1 MIYAIITV
9 IHMCCCLSWLIY
21 ALSMLSDSSVNCWQ
35 PFTFQYLNYYL
46 LLLIALGPAC
56 TLGLA
61 LVLLIICLPC
71 VVKEIWKIF
80 RDERQTRIMGE
91 RVIQGL
97 AKRSFNPEQ
106 FNALSEC
113 SICFEEFKE
122 TDLVTPLSCDVR
134 HYFHNHCIEQ
144 WIKTKNECP
153 LCRKEIN
160 VADLKE
166 FDKKLD
172 GLLRETAKANTPRNN
187 N

>member
-1 MIYAIITV
+1 
-9 IHMCCCLSWLIY
+9 MCICLSWLCY
-21 ALSMLSDSSVNCWQ
+21 ALSMLSDSSNECWS

-46 LLLIALGPAC
+46 MLLITLGPAC
-56 TLGLA
+56 TLGLG
-61 LVLLIICLPC
+61 LILFIVCLPC
-71 VVKEIWKIF
+71 VVKELCKIF
-80 RDERQTRIMGE
+80 QDERQTRKMGE
-91 RVIQGL
+91 RLIQGL

-106 FNALSEC
+106 FNAQSEC

-122 TDLVTPLSCDVR
+122 TDQVTPLSCDVR
-134 HYFHNHCIEQ
+134 HYFHSTCIEQ

-172 GLLRETAKANTPRNN
+172 GLLRDSAKQNTPRNSN
-187 N
+187 T